1 MIRQVWEIQ
10 DEHVPFLEA
19 CPVPVAS
26 VTKVHQLGL
35 TVLEA
40 RRLQSR
46 QVVPRPL
53 ETSRGNSSWSLP
65 APSVCFACTPRVI
78 PPVSQGLLLGVW
90 LSNSLFL

>member
-53 ETSRGNSSWSLP
+53 ETSRGTPPGLFQLP
-65 APSVCFACTPRVI
+65 AFALPALRA
-78 PPVSQGLLLGVW
+78 
-90 LSNSLFL
+90 